1 MIISKLAPGCS
12 TKSCL
17 PIRVRITRLGSFFE
31 FWNRARWRDHGLDFE
46 VVQSYVSESA
56 RGVLRGLHFQWPY
69 PQGKLVGVLQGEVY
83 DVAVDIL
90 RCSPDFGRW
99 TAATLTGDNFHQLYV
114 PPGCA
119 HGFCVLSDRAQVQY
133 KVTELY
139 DPKDEMGIAYN
150 DPELSIAWP
159 VTEPLLSDRD
169 KRNERLATVAER
181 IGLRVPA
188 WFKTETPRPV
198 NVER

>member
-1 MIISKLAPGCS
+1 MRFSETGIPGVI
-12 TKSCL
+12 L
-17 PIRVRITRLGSFFE
+17 VEPDVY
-31 FWNRARWRDHGLDFE
+31 RDPRGYFLETFHAAKYAEAGIPANF
-46 VVQSYVSESA
+46 VQDNQSVSM
-56 RGVLRGLHFQWPY
+56 RNTLRGLHMQVRT
-69 PQGKLVGVLQGEVY
+69 PQGKLVRAVEGEIW
-83 DVAVDIL
+83 DVAVDL
-90 RCSPDFGRW
+90 RPDSATFGRW

-169 KRNERLATVAER
+169 KQHDTLAKVAER
-181 IGLRVPA
+181 IGLRVPSMA
-188 WFKTETPRPV
+188 RTVMSRPV
-198 NVER
+198 NVQR